1 MQMQQSMNAMGGSG
15 AGGFGAAPGTAAP
28 GGYVNPY
35 AALNPYAAFGNPYAN
50 PYGGGFGGQ
59 PQLNFSSLFANSAAA
74 GGVGAAGTTATPP
87 AAPQDPAVRFASQL
101 QQLQDMGFS
110 DQTANLAAL
119 QATGG
124 SVNAAVERLLGG
136 H

>member
-1 MQMQQSMNAMGGSG
+1 MQMQQSMNAMGG
-15 AGGFGAAPGTAAP
+15 AGGFGAPPGGA

-35 AALNPYAAFGNPYAN
+35 AALNPYAAFGNPYAA
-50 PYGGGFGGQ
+50 Q
-59 PQLNFSSLFANSAAA
+59 PQLNFSSLFANNAAA
-74 GGVGAAGTTATPP
+74 GGTFAAP
-87 AAPQDPAVRFASQL
+87 AAPAPVQDPAVRFASQL

-110 DQTANLAAL
+110 DQAANLAAL

-136 H
+136 R

>member
-1 MQMQQSMNAMGGSG
+1 MQQSMNALG
-15 AGGFGAAPGTAAP
+15 GGFGGAAPGAAA

-35 AALNPYAAFGNPYAN
+35 AALNPYAAFGNPYGN
-50 PYGGGFGGQ
+50 PYGGAAAGGQ
-59 PQLNFSSLFANSAAA
+59 PQLNFSSLFGPAGGAAPATTAAA
-74 GGVGAAGTTATPP
+74 P
-87 AAPQDPAVRFASQL
+87 PQDPAVRFASQL

-110 DQTANLAAL
+110 DQAANLAAL

-136 H
+136 GH

>member
-1 MQMQQSMNAMGGSG
+1 MQQSMNALGGG
-15 AGGFGAAPGTAAP
+15 MGGFGAPGAAGA

-35 AALNPYAAFGNPYAN
+35 AALNPYAGFGGNPY
-50 PYGGGFGGQ
+50 GGQ
-59 PQLNFSSLFANSAAA
+59 PQLNFSSLFGNNPSMGGA
-74 GGVGAAGTTATPP
+74 GAGITATPP
-87 AAPQDPAVRFASQL
+87 APAAPMDPAVRFASQL

-110 DQTANLAAL
+110 DQAANLAAL